1 MKKIFTIDDF
11 IAGVIAALGYGLSFD
26 IPRILGYEQWQ
37 CLLSCCIVGFA
48 FDRIANK
55 IVFSKAVQTDALN
68 KCLVFVAFMSIFF
81 AIQYVVVSST
91 ELSMYE
97 YLLGQYA
104 YLIVV
109 SMLGFAFS
117 MMVRRYRIK
126 KIQESYG
133 DGSKGFVFDYLLKR
147 NDVLEELNRQN
158 QPIKGAFDAALA
170 VKTKNGVFVGEKMND
185 SIFFCGIPYAQPPVG
200 ERRWKAPE
208 PLPES
213 EDVFEAKYLGASAI
227 QVDYDGSVLKHYRQS
242 EDCLTLNICVGA
254 KKTYE
259 KKSVI
264 VIFHHGDFSYGG
276 SADPIL
282 YGENFTKIYP
292 DAVAVSFNYRLG
304 IFGFIDFSEVP
315 GGEEYPD
322 ALNLGLLDQ
331 IAALRWIKENI
342 SAFGGNPERITVMGF
357 ESGALS
363 VSLLAASAQ
372 AKGLFQRAFI
382 FDGSPIASYA
392 TPEVSRE
399 LAKKLLQTTSTTTMK
414 ELLRLSTQQLKE
426 ASQKLASDLSVPTRD
441 DKLIPVDVYAAYRNG
456 SASGIE
462 FIIGIAANERQI
474 YKSSVGND
482 KYDAVISKE
491 YNGILNYLDAVHPD
505 GAKAVRAYVEEQS
518 ATMPA
523 LEAKAR
529 VFEQCYVLSLY
540 RCAQKLSESGNKVRL
555 LYWNVK
561 PLIEKL
567 GSGTLDVAAAFLGN
581 REAAQMY
588 GNVQNRNIAEILQN
602 LFRKFNNGDKMRLFN
617 NEIKGIDAIDWK
629 EFPLALVVSEE
640 MFKCEPVADKLT
652 EIKVTEIKGL
662 AELINQ

>member
-1 MKKIFTIDDF
+1 M
-11 IAGVIAALGYGLSFD
+11 
-26 IPRILGYEQWQ
+26 
-37 CLLSCCIVGFA
+37 GFA

-55 IVFSKAVQTDALN
+55 IVFSKAVQTNALN
-68 KCLVFVAFMSIFF
+68 KCLVFVAFMSIFL

-91 ELSMYE
+91 ELLMYE
-97 YLLGQYA
+97 YLLEQYA

-117 MMVRRYRIK
+117 MMLRRYRIK

-133 DGSKGFVFDYLLKR
+133 DRSKGFVFDYLLKR

-227 QVDYDGSVLKHYRQS
+227 QVDYDGSILKHHRQS

-276 SADPIL
+276 S
-282 YGENFTKIYP
+282 
-292 DAVAVSFNYRLG
+292 
-304 IFGFIDFSEVP
+304 IDFSEVP

-382 FDGSPIASYA
+382 FNGSPIASYA

-399 LAKKLLQTTSTTTMK
+399 PAKKLLQTTSTTTMK

-426 ASQKLASDLSVPTRD
+426 ASQKLASELSVPTRD

-462 FIIGIAANERQI
+462 FIIGIAANERQ
-474 YKSSVGND
+474 K
-482 KYDAVISKE
+482 
-491 YNGILNYLDAVHPD
+491 
-505 GAKAVRAYVEEQS
+505 
-518 ATMPA
+518 
-523 LEAKAR
+523 
-529 VFEQCYVLSLY
+529 
-540 RCAQKLSESGNKVRL
+540 
-555 LYWNVK
+555 
-561 PLIEKL
+561 KL
-567 GSGTLDVAAAFLGN
+567 GSGTLDAAAAFLGN
-581 REAAQMY
+581 REAAPRKCS
-588 GNVQNRNIAEILQN
+588 NASRSLLLANIKTVDSNAKTLYYN
-602 LFRKFNNGDKMRLFN
+602 AKSDRYLRKR
-617 NEIKGIDAIDWK
+617 IHI
-629 EFPLALVVSEE
+629 
-640 MFKCEPVADKLT
+640 
-652 EIKVTEIKGL
+652 
-662 AELINQ
+662 